1 MEINEIKGQITSIT
15 SLTSTDAFSVI
26 ENKIP
31 DLSDLVKKAD
41 YDTKKKKKKSK
52 KKCFTTSYYNKF
64 TKGMLDAKKT
74 EKR

>member
-31 DLSDLVKKAD
+31 DISDLVKKAD
-41 YDTKKKKKKSK
+41 YDTKKKKKSK